1 MSKRRI
7 LAFASIAV
15 AGAMALSACTP
26 QAAPGGQ
33 TPGGEA
39 ASGGSVSVM
48 WNQPFYSANSSSNS
62 GNATANNNILYMIR
76 DSVIYYDNKLEV
88 NQNKSFASFEKVSDE
103 PLTVA
108 LKMADTAEWSDGVPV
123 DAADVILEY
132 GATSAL
138 FNTITDEEAEET
150 LYDEEGEIIEAEA
163 GKVYFESG
171 SPAVALVRD
180 FPEISDDYKTVTYKY
195 SQIFADWEKAPL
207 GPGQPAH
214 VVAKLAL
221 GIDDPTEGK
230 KAIVEAFKNKD
241 NAALGKI
248 ANTWNTA
255 FNMNQM
261 PDDKSLILS
270 SGPYVMSEFKKDEYL
285 TLTKNEAYK
294 GDHKPNLDKITVRF
308 SEDPQAAV
316 LALQNKEV
324 QLISPQSTADVL
336 ADLQKQEGVKVIT
349 GEEATYEHVD
359 LTYNNGGPFDAKSYN
374 GDAEKAKKVRQAFLH
389 TIPRGAILDR
399 IIKPLNPEA
408 QLRNSFNVIPG
419 APGYDEVVAANGMK
433 STYGD
438 GADVEKAKA
447 LLAEAGVTGKP
458 KVRILYAQQNERRV
472 QEFRLMK
479 ESAEEAGFEV
489 IDNGDP
495 AWGQKLGDKS
505 YDAALFGWQS
515 TGTGVTEA
523 DANYRSADKAT
534 GSIAGQNN
542 FSGFASTEVNRL
554 YDELAKELDP
564 AAQQKINEQVEK
576 ILVDDAFGIVIFQ
589 FPAVTAFD
597 ESLQGIDPIS
607 IAPTIFWNFWEWKLA

>member
-1 MSKRRI
+1 MSKRKL
-7 LAFASIAV
+7 LAAASIAV

-26 QAAPGGQ
+26 QATPGGQ
-33 TPGGEA
+33 TNAGDA
-39 ASGGSVSVM
+39 AKGSSVSVM
-48 WNQPFYSANSSSNS
+48 WNQPFYSANSSSSS
-62 GNATANNNILYMIR
+62 GNATANNNILYLIR
-76 DSVIYYDNKLEV
+76 DTVIYYDNNLEV
-88 NQNKSFASFEKVSDE
+88 NQNKGFASFEKVSDE
-103 PLTVA
+103 PLTVK
-108 LKMADTAEWSDGVPV
+108 LQMADTAQWADGVPV

-132 GATSAL
+132 GATSSL
-138 FNTITDEEAEET
+138 FNTITDEAEIEG
-150 LYDEEGEIIEAEA
+150 LYDEDGNLAQVAE
-163 GKVYFESG
+163 GKVFFESG
-171 SPAVALVRD
+171 SPSVALIRD
-180 FPEISDDYKTVTYKY
+180 FPEVSDDYKTVTYKY
-195 SQIFADWEKAPL
+195 SQIYADWEKAPL
-207 GPGQPAH
+207 APGQPAH

-221 GIDDPTEGK
+221 GVEDPTEGK
-230 KAIVEAFKNKD
+230 KAIVDAFKNKD
-241 NAALGKI
+241 TAALGKI

-255 FNMNQM
+255 FNMNQL

-270 SGPYVMSEFKKDEYL
+270 SGPYQMSEFKKDEYI

-294 GDHKPNLDKITVRF
+294 GDHKPNIDKITIRF

-336 ADLQKQEGVKVIT
+336 EDLQKLSGVKVIT
-349 GEEATYEHVD
+349 GDEATYEHVD
-359 LTYNNGGPFDAKSYN
+359 LTYNNGGPFDPKTYG
-374 GDAEKAKKVRQAFLH
+374 GDADKAKKVRQAFLH
-389 TIPRGAILDR
+389 TVPRGAIMERL
-399 IIKPLNPEA
+399 INPLNPEA
-408 QLRNSFNVIPG
+408 QIRNSFNVIPG

-433 STYGD
+433 DTYGD
-438 GADVEKAKA
+438 DADVEKAKA

-458 KVRILYAQQNERRV
+458 KVRILYAQKNERRV
-472 QEFRLMK
+472 QEFRLIK
-479 ESAEEAGFEV
+479 ESAEAAGFEV
-489 IDNGDP
+489 VDNGNP
-495 AWGQKLGDKS
+495 NWGEKLGDKS

-523 DANYRSADKAT
+523 DANYRSEDKAT
-534 GSIAGQNN
+534 GSIRGQNN